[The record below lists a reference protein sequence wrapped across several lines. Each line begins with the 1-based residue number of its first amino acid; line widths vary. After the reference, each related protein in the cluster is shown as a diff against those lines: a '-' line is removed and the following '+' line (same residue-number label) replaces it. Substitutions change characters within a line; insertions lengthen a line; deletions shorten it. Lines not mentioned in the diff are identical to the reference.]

1 MATSGKF
8 VAYYRVSTQKQGR
21 SGLGL
26 AAQRQAVA
34 DFLNGGDW
42 KIVGEFTEVESGKR
56 SDRPELAKALAMCRL
71 HCARLVIAKL
81 DRLSRNA
88 AFLFNLRDAGV
99 QLVAADM
106 PNANELTVGI
116 MAVVAEDEAKRI
128 SERTKAAL
136 QAAKARGKKLGG
148 FRGAMPTARMNKLS
162 AKALQA
168 RTGAQ
173 AADLSPIIK
182 ALQVAGKTSLRA
194 IAAGLNEQ
202 GIPTTRGGEWSSPQ
216 VMRILER
223 LDPAN
228 RLAALERLARFQHD
242 FLVMLAP
249 LLSTSRVG
257 AAKKKRRR
265 RHRRK
270 KSDNGPPTL

>member
-42 KIVGEFTEVESGKR
+42 KIAGEFTEVESGKR
-56 SDRPELAKALAMCRL
+56 SDRPELAKALATCRL
-71 HCARLVIAKL
+71 HGARLVIAKL

-99 QLVAADM
+99 EFVAADM
-106 PNANELTVGI
+106 PNANQLTVGI

-173 AADLSPIIK
+173 AADLAPIIK
-182 ALQVAGKTSLRA
+182 QLQEAGKTSLRA

-202 GIPTTRGGEWSSPQ
+202 GIPTARGGEWSSPQ
-216 VMRILER
+216 VMRVLER
-223 LDPAN
+223 LDPF
-228 RLAALERLARFQHD
+228 RGEEEAA
-242 FLVMLAP
+242 
-249 LLSTSRVG
+249 
-257 AAKKKRRR
+257 AAQA
-265 RHRRK
+265 
-270 KSDNGPPTL
+270 

>member
-56 SDRPELAKALAMCRL
+56 SDRPELAKALATCRL
-71 HCARLVIAKL
+71 HGAKLVIAKL

-99 QLVAADM
+99 EFVAADM
-106 PNANELTVGI
+106 PNANQLTVGI

-168 RTGAQ
+168 RTEAQ
-173 AADLSPIIK
+173 AADLAPIIK
-182 ALQVAGKTSLRA
+182 QLQEAGKTSLRA

-202 GIPTTRGGEWSSPQ
+202 GIPTARGGEWSSPQ
-216 VMRILER
+216 VMRVLER
-223 LDPAN
+223 LDPFREEEAE
-228 RLAALERLARFQHD
+228 AA
-242 FLVMLAP
+242 
-249 LLSTSRVG
+249 
-257 AAKKKRRR
+257 
-265 RHRRK
+265 
-270 KSDNGPPTL
+270 